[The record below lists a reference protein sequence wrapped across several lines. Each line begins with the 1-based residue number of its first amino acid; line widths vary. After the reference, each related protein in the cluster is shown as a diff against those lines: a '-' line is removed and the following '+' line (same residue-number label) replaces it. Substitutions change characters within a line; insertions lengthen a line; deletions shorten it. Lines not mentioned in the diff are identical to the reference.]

1 MSWVGSGTL
10 VAVSSGA
17 DVGATSVVAT
27 SFSPSDSTSTEV
39 VPPPQANT
47 ANEMLNIKTVD
58 INFKMRPAPFKFP
71 KLRLLWL

>member
-27 SFSPSDSTSTEV
+27 SSSPPNSTSTEA

-47 ANEMLNIKTVD
+47 TNEMLNIKTAD
-58 INFKMRPAPFKFP
+58 INFKMIPAPFKFP
-71 KLRLLWL
+71 KFGLF